1 MSSVGTRGGLAARGD
16 GAWATGAG
24 AGAAYVERNED
35 VVVVYGCK
43 IGVFAW
49 EERADELRTRLALKN
64 EKKAVRHHMLAGC
77 CVECIEM
84 DDGRRR

>member
-1 MSSVGTRGGLAARGD
+1 
-16 GAWATGAG
+16 
-24 AGAAYVERNED
+24 